1 MQTKVFNIAGEE
13 VGKITLSEE
22 VFGKE
27 FNKALIHQVV
37 VASQNNARQG
47 TKSTLTRTEV
57 SGGGRKPWKQK
68 GTGNARQG
76 SIRAPQWIKG
86 GIVFAP
92 KPRDFSQKVNK
103 QMKRAAFASA
113 LSTMLAEK
121 NLIVLDNLDL
131 AEAKTKAMQTIVNN
145 FKIDNRALF
154 VTETVNDNAV
164 IAGRNIPEVTVTTA
178 DVLSTLDLVN
188 ADKLIIT
195 KAAVKKIEE
204 AYKE

>member
-1 MQTKVFNIAGEE
+1 MQTNVLNMAGEQ
-13 VGKITLSEE
+13 VGKITLSDE

-57 SGGGRKPWKQK
+57 SGGGRKPWRQK

-131 AEAKTKAMQTIVNN
+131 AAAKTKEMQNVVNN
-145 FKIDNRALF
+145 LKIDNRALF

-178 DVLSTLDLVN
+178 DILSTLDLVN
-188 ADKLIIT
+188 CDKVVLT